1 MDSLK
6 KASERFDD
14 LELLSVLHKEC
25 AEKYKNAIPTYWDVQ
40 ASFGACTSSAQDQ
53 MTSLMSEVIDTR
65 YRLEEYYKGTFENEI
80 LKCINDECFVNVVSC
95 VKQISTIMRHAL
107 KGLIIL

>member
-6 KASERFDD
+6 QASERFDD
-14 LELLSVLHKEC
+14 LELLSGLHQEC
-25 AEKYKNAIPTYWDVQ
+25 AEKYKNEIPTKWDVQ
-40 ASFGACTSSAQDQ
+40 ASLGACTSSAQDQ

-80 LKCINDECFVNVVSC
+80 DRCINEECLVNVVSC
-95 VKQISTIMRHAL
+95 ACIVRTHNFIKSRC
-107 KGLIIL
+107 